1 LKLTIKDIAKICD
14 VSVTTVSRT
23 INGREEGVGA
33 KTRKKILA
41 AIKESGYQPNTIAR
55 SMITKKTNTIA
66 LVIPDI
72 CNPFFAELARGVGD
86 ICAEQGYHLFLC
98 NTDGSMEQER
108 GQVVFLQEHLVDG
121 IILTTQNS
129 VEDDGIISDLIK
141 DKFPFV
147 LVERYVE
154 GMDIELQVTIDNAG
168 GIEKVVDYLA
178 KNGHRKI
185 AFVGGPLDANNAKQ
199 RFTGYKRGLAK
210 NGLTY
215 DNSLVLSGDYQ
226 LKSGYDATTKLLET
240 KRGEFTAIVLA
251 NDLMAIGACNAI
263 TNMKLKVPEDIS
275 VAGFDNLSMTNV
287 IQPRITTAGVPIDK
301 LGRTA
306 AKLLC
311 QRLAG
316 VEKKNHV
323 KIECEVFVRES
334 IRKIN

>member
-1 LKLTIKDIAKICD
+1 MCN

-41 AIKESGYQPNTIAR
+41 AIKESGYQPNKIAR

-72 CNPFFAELARGVGD
+72 CNPFFAELARGIGD
-86 ICAEQGYHLFLC
+86 VCAEHGYHLFLC
-98 NTDGSMEQER
+98 NTDGSIEQER
-108 GQVVFLQEHLVDG
+108 GQVLFLQEHLVDG
-121 IILTTQNS
+121 VILTTQNS
-129 VEDDGIISDLIK
+129 VEDDAIVNDFIE

-168 GIEKVVDYLA
+168 GIEKVVDYLV
-178 KNGHRKI
+178 KNGHKNI
-185 AFVGGPLDANNAKQ
+185 AFIGGPLDANNAKQ
-199 RFTGYKRGLAK
+199 RFDGYKRGLEK
-210 NGLTY
+210 HGLTY
-215 DNSLVLSGDYQ
+215 DESLVLAGDYQ
-226 LKSGYDATTKLLET
+226 LQSGYDATMQLLKT
-240 KRGEFTAIVLA
+240 QKGKFTAIVLA
-251 NDLMAIGACNAI
+251 NDLMSIGACNAI

-275 VAGFDNLSMTNV
+275 IVGFDNLPMTDV
-287 IQPRITTAGVPIDK
+287 IQPRITTAGVQIGE

-306 AKLLC
+306 AELLC

-316 VEKKNHV
+316 AKEKKHV
-323 KIECEVFVRES
+323 KMECEVFVRDS
-334 IRKIN
+334 IRKV